1 MKTGTNIP
9 TVNVMAENQEKCNTV
24 TWVDVQD
31 GMGTNGARY
40 VVNIMFLFS
49 QSFGSTALYLLT
61 LHVMFLT
68 LIPSPQVTEHYNWK
82 TKNIKNSAN

>member
-1 MKTGTNIP
+1 MKKGTNIP

-40 VVNIMFLFS
+40 VVNIMF
-49 QSFGSTALYLLT
+49 
-61 LHVMFLT
+61 
-68 LIPSPQVTEHYNWK
+68 
-82 TKNIKNSAN
+82 